1 MGRYFS
7 NQFGEEGKFWF
18 GVQPSDD
25 PATVFGA
32 TNVTDKSGDEG
43 FDEGYIDYDISD
55 DGFVKDRLDE
65 LFDILGVPQNK
76 RRYSVSAN
84 DRVKYIWEDLFDYIF
99 TYDKEKGVDDMPY
112 GTMKDGKHITY
123 YPLSK
128 TKELA
133 ASRLDL
139 GIFIYNTIK
148 RDGTCQITAEL

>member
-1 MGRYFS
+1 MGRYYS

-32 TNVTDKSGDEG
+32 TDVTDESGEEG
-43 FDEGYIDYDISD
+43 FDESYVDYDISD
-55 DGFVKDRLDE
+55 DEFVRKKIDE
-65 LFDILGVPQNK
+65 QYDILEVPKDK
-76 RRYSVSAN
+76 RRYEVPIGK
-84 DRVKYIWEDLFDYIF
+84 RVPYIWDELFDYIF
-99 TYDKEKGVDDMPY
+99 TYEEPKDEHVVPY
-112 GTMKDGKHITY
+112 GDMKAGKHITY

-128 TKELA
+128 KKELA

-139 GIFIYNTIK
+139 GLFIYDTIK